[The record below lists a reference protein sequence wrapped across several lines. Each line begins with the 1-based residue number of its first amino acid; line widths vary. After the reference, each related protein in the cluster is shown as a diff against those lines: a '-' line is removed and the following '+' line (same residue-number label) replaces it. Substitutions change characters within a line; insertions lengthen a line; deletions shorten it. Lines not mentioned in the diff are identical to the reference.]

1 MSLPLF
7 SFFDFY
13 IYFKEGLKGSK
24 SLNGNF
30 GVVYDILD
38 SESLFNTSFFCNQF
52 SCISKALYV
61 IHENYWKCLE
71 RVMEKSPAKPWL
83 TEGVNMTSLHTHQF
97 IRVYCNIYFK
107 KSSKRQKIIKYN
119 ILLTPCT
126 CKK

>member
-1 MSLPLF
+1 MSLPLPLPLF

-13 IYFKEGLKGSK
+13 LYFKEGLKGSK

-71 RVMEKSPAKPWL
+71 RVMEKSPAKP
-83 TEGVNMTSLHTHQF
+83 
-97 IRVYCNIYFK
+97 
-107 KSSKRQKIIKYN
+107 
-119 ILLTPCT
+119 
-126 CKK
+126 